1 MQSVPN
7 IPGIPVR
14 DDRALKDKVAQLLD
28 MKKYK
33 CVRSLKSSMA
43 CIDWIYTIVCVD
55 SQVLNLSAL
64 DQSS

>member
-1 MQSVPN
+1 MQTVPN

-33 CVRSLKSSMA
+33 CVRSSTVAWHALTGY
-43 CIDWIYTIVCVD
+43 ILYRVD

>member
-1 MQSVPN
+1 MQTVPN

-33 CVRSLKSSMA
+33 CVFDPQPVAWA
-43 CIDWIYTIVCVD
+43 CIDWISYNIV
-55 SQVLNLSAL
+55 
-64 DQSS
+64 